1 MRIVGLALLSI
12 ALIGIS
18 ACARKKAAAPAAP
31 AVFSPVPGVASVSSN
46 APTPGQPLTI
56 TPERGLNGRIISV
69 DNSARFVVVGFPS
82 GRLPPQDQRFNVYR
96 QGLKV
101 GQIKISGPQLNQN
114 IVADLTD
121 GEAQP
126 GDDVREN

>member
-1 MRIVGLALLSI
+1 MVVAG
-12 ALIGIS
+12 
-18 ACARKKAAAPAAP
+18 CATKKPAPAPAP
-31 AVFSPVPGVASVSSN
+31 AEFSPVAGVASRTPDAV
-46 APTPGQPLTI
+46 APGQPLTV
-56 TPERGLNGRIISV
+56 TPETGLNGKIIST
-69 DNSARFVVVGFPS
+69 DNSARFVVVSFPG
-82 GRLPPQDQRFNVYR
+82 GRLPAQDQRFNVYR

-121 GEAQP
+121 GEAQA

>member
-1 MRIVGLALLSI
+1 MRIVGLALLLGVFLS
-12 ALIGIS
+12 LSG
-18 ACARKKAAAPAAP
+18 CAAKKPAPPAA
-31 AVFSPVPGVASVSSN
+31 FSPVPGVASGASN
-46 APTPGQPLTI
+46 LPAPAQPLTI
-56 TPERGLNGRIISV
+56 TPEKGLNGKIISV
-69 DNSARFVVVGFPS
+69 DNSARFVVVGFPG
-82 GRLPPQDQRFNVYR
+82 GRLPAQDQRFNIYR